1 MCVTLRA
8 ALTPTAGAVSPA
20 PARGSGGQGVRAS
33 WQTVTYI
40 AAGGQGHH
48 FAFIDADKTGYDQCY
63 EWPYVYEGTAIGSAQ
78 EDKVRRR

>member
-1 MCVTLRA
+1 MRVTLRA

-20 PARGSGGQGVRAS
+20 PARGSGGNRAS
-33 WQTVTYI
+33 GGGEGSTYI